1 MSTAALAGPGS
12 VRVRLSIMMFI
23 QYFIYGSW
31 LVTLGTF
38 LGSALKASGG
48 DIGTAYSL
56 PAIAAILSP
65 FLVGMIAD
73 RFFATEKVLAF
84 LHVAGAAVLYF
95 AATQTSFAGFWPL
108 FLIYVLCYMPT
119 LALTNALAFDHMSD
133 PAAEFPRIR
142 VLGTIG
148 FIAAGWAIGF
158 LPEQSVVGEAVRVS
172 AEKTA
177 LPLMLG
183 AGASLLMG
191 LFCLTLP
198 HTPPHNAGK
207 KLSARDVLGLDAL
220 ALMKDRSFAVFVLGS
235 FLLCIPLQFYYAFA
249 NPFLNE
255 IGVQNAA
262 AKMTLGQMSEIGF
275 MLLMPF
281 FFIRLGIKKLLL
293 IGMAAWTFRY
303 LLFAYGDA
311 GSGMWMLY
319 LALLLHGVCY
329 DFFFVTGQIYVD
341 QQADISIRAAAQ
353 GFIALVTLGA
363 GQLIGSKLS
372 GMVVDANVLAA
383 STAGGAVTHDWTK
396 IWFVPAIGALG
407 VLLIF
412 AALFNVKTAPGAAMP
427 AHA

>member
-1 MSTAALAGPGS
+1 MTTAATGS
-12 VRVRLSIMMFI
+12 SSTRIRLSVMMFV

-38 LGSALKASGG
+38 LGNALKASGS
-48 DIGTAYSL
+48 DVGTAYSL

-73 RFFATEKVLAF
+73 RFFSTEKVLAF
-84 LHVAGAAVLYF
+84 LHVAGAIVLYF
-95 AATQTSFAGFWPL
+95 AATQNAFAGFWPL

-119 LALTNALAFDHMSD
+119 LALTNALAFDHMAD
-133 PAAEFPRIR
+133 PATEFPRIR

-158 LPEQSVVGEAVRVS
+158 LPAQSVAGGAALVS

-177 LPLMLG
+177 IPLLLG
-183 AGASLLMG
+183 AGASLVMG
-191 LFCLTLP
+191 LYCLTLP
-198 HTPPHNAGK
+198 HSPPHNAGK
-207 KLSARDVLGLDAL
+207 KLSVRDVLGLDAL

-262 AKMTLGQMSEIGF
+262 AKMTIGQMSEIGF

-281 FFIRLGIKKLLL
+281 FFARLGIKKLLL
-293 IGMAAWTFRY
+293 IGMATWTVRY
-303 LLFAYGDA
+303 LLFASGNA
-311 GSGMWMLY
+311 TSGMWMLY
-319 LALLLHGVCY
+319 LALLVHGVCY

-341 QQADISIRAAAQ
+341 QQADIRIRAAAQ

-372 GMVVDANVLAA
+372 GLVVDANVIAA
-383 STAGGAVTHDWTK
+383 ATPGGAATHDWSK
-396 IWFVPAIGALG
+396 IWFVPAMGALG
-407 VLLIF
+407 VFLIF
-412 AALFNVKTAPGAAMP
+412 AALFKVKPTVTAAMP

>member
-1 MSTAALAGPGS
+1 MTTAATGS
-12 VRVRLSIMMFI
+12 SAVRVRLSVMMFV

-38 LGSALKASGG
+38 LGNALKASGS
-48 DIGTAYSL
+48 DVGTAYSL

-73 RFFATEKVLAF
+73 RFFSTEKVLAF
-84 LHVAGAAVLYF
+84 LHLAGAALLYF
-95 AATQTSFAGFWPL
+95 AATQTAFAGFWPL
-108 FLIYVLCYMPT
+108 FLVYVLCYMPT
-119 LALTNALAFDHMSD
+119 LALTNALAFDHMAD
-133 PAAEFPRIR
+133 PAKEFPRIR

-158 LPEQSVVGEAVRVS
+158 LPAQSVAGGAAMVS

-177 LPLMLG
+177 LPLLLG
-183 AGASLLMG
+183 AGASLVMG
-191 LFCLTLP
+191 LYCLTLP
-198 HTPPHNAGK
+198 HSPPHNAGK
-207 KLSARDVLGLDAL
+207 KLSVRDVLGLDAL

-255 IGVQNAA
+255 IGVHNAA
-262 AKMTLGQMSEIGF
+262 AKMTIGQMSEIGF
-275 MLLMPF
+275 MLLMPWF
-281 FFIRLGIKKLLL
+281 FVRLGIKKLLL

-303 LLFAYGDA
+303 LLFAYGNA

-341 QQADISIRAAAQ
+341 QQADIRIRAAAQ

-372 GMVVDANVLAA
+372 GLVVDANVIA
-383 STAGGAVTHDWTK
+383 STTAGGAVTHDWSK

-407 VLLIF
+407 VFLIF
-412 AALFNVKTAPGAAMP
+412 AALFKVKPTASAAIP
-427 AHA
+427 ATH